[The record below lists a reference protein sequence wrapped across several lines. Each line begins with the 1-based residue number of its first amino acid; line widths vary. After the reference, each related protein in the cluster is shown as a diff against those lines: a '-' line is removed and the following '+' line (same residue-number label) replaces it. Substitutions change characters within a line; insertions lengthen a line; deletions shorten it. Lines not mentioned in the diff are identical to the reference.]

1 LNTSTTPTGRVRVA
15 AFIHHWKLGRA
26 LLFICVLAAVV
37 ILIFPILW
45 MVRISITPRPD
56 LFLLPPKWVPKTLNM
71 SGYATLFGAHASF
84 FVYFLNS
91 LVVALGTMIL
101 SLVAGTLAGYSFS
114 RFEYPGRKSLMVFT
128 LSAQMFPW
136 ALLVISLYLL
146 YSWMHILNSRLGL
159 MLAHTTFALPLT
171 IWILK
176 GYFDTIPRELEES
189 SFLDGCGRIEALWR
203 IILPLTRPGI
213 TAAGVY
219 VFLFSWNDFLFGL
232 TLITQDSKRILGP
245 GIALSFIG
253 EFSYRWVEMMSASV
267 IITVPIVLLFLFM
280 QRAFVE
286 GLTAGAL
293 KD

>member
-1 LNTSTTPTGRVRVA
+1 MNRDTPFSTRTQIA
-15 AFIHHWKLGRA
+15 AFMHRWRVGRIILFVCA
-26 LLFICVLAAVV
+26 LAIVVVLMS
-37 ILIFPILW
+37 PIAW
-45 MVRISITPRPD
+45 MVRISFTPRPD
-56 LFLLPPKWVPKTLNM
+56 LFLLPPKWISKSLNL
-71 SGYATLFGAHASF
+71 SGYAILFGAHVSF
-84 FVYFLNS
+84 FIYFLNS
-91 LVVALGTMIL
+91 LAVALGTMIL
-101 SLVAGTLAGYSFS
+101 SLTAGTLAGYSFS

-146 YSWMHILNSRLGL
+146 YSWLHLLNTRFGL

-189 SFLDGCGRIEALWR
+189 AFLDGCGRIEALWR
-203 IILPLTRPGI
+203 IIVPLTRPGI
-213 TAAGVY
+213 TAAAVY

-253 EFSYRWVEMMSASV
+253 EFSFRWVQMMSASV